1 MTSRLRL
8 RRCRVARAL
17 RRRTSGWGTF
27 LTVSVAIVVYPNWY
41 QNGSTE
47 RIPRAIGRRQC
58 ARWDA
63 PKRVGVTTVRA
74 PALPAQPVL
83 GEVAEGAVGAR
94 SDVLARV
101 GALVRGAPARDVLT
115 AESHDS

>member
-41 QNGSTE
+41 QNGSIE
-47 RIPRAIGRRQC
+47 RIPRAIGPRQSKGL
-58 ARWDA
+58 RS
-63 PKRVGVTTVRA
+63 RVLLPR
-74 PALPAQPVL
+74 ALPAQSSL
-83 GEVAEGAVGAR
+83 GGGLGGAVGAP
-94 SDVLARV
+94 SDREW
-101 GALVRGAPARDVLT
+101 GQSPPPMP
-115 AESHDS
+115 